1 MSFRL
6 SPLTRGSAP
15 SIVLQRPV
23 LLIGRHEDC
32 DVRINSPKVS
42 RRHCCLAMAYDRVL
56 IRDLGSRNGVRV
68 NGRDVDESR
77 LYEGDEVAIGPIL
90 FRLEALDENP
100 ETIGAPASRR
110 APATAAD
117 QPARPRSSLGRS
129 SLRPAPAS
137 IAARLRHR
145 PCPARRRLI
154 GPLDLERS
162 RDLTISP
169 PWPALNQYRLP
180 LTALASR

>member
-6 SPLTRGSAP
+6 SPLIRGSAP

-23 LLIGRHEDC
+23 LLIGRHDEC

-68 NGRDVDESR
+68 NGREIDESR
-77 LYEGDEVAIGPIL
+77 LYEGDELAIGPIL
-90 FRLEALDENP
+90 FRLEALDDNP

-110 APATAAD
+110 APSPPQPPAAAIPVPPSNRPATAG
-117 QPARPRSSLGRS
+117 PGRS
-129 SLRPAPAS
+129 SRPDSDIDLVA
-137 IAARLRHR
+137 
-145 PCPARRRLI
+145 
-154 GPLDLERS
+154 LD
-162 RDLTISP
+162 DD
-169 PWPALNQYRLP
+169 
-180 LTALASR
+180 

>member
-6 SPLTRGSAP
+6 SPLIRGSAP

-23 LLIGRHEDC
+23 LLIGRHDEC

-68 NGRDVDESR
+68 NGREIDESR
-77 LYEGDEVAIGPIL
+77 LYEGDELAIGPIL
-90 FRLEALDENP
+90 FRLEALDDNP

-110 APATAAD
+110 APSPQPAAGAIPVPPSIRPATAR
-117 QPARPRSSLGRS
+117 PARST
-129 SLRPAPAS
+129 RPDS
-137 IAARLRHR
+137 DIDLV
-145 PCPARRRLI
+145 
-154 GPLDLERS
+154 PLD
-162 RDLTISP
+162 DD
-169 PWPALNQYRLP
+169 
-180 LTALASR
+180 